1 MSKSGK
7 GNKLIM
13 SPSRTLSYV
22 DPRRPVTLELSHGGE
37 RQVIALPTERL
48 DRTKRYYV
56 TFTIKPGDGQP
67 AIMPVNIEDKTEN
80 KHKHATS
87 L

>member
-1 MSKSGK
+1 
-7 GNKLIM
+7 M
-13 SPSRTLSYV
+13 SPSKTLQFV

-67 AIMPVNIEDKTEN
+67 AIMARKEEDNADN

>member
-1 MSKSGK
+1 
-7 GNKLIM
+7 M
-13 SPSRTLSYV
+13 SPTRGLQYV

-67 AIMPVNIEDKTEN
+67 VIMPVNNDGKTEN

>member
-1 MSKSGK
+1 
-7 GNKLIM
+7 M
-13 SPSRTLSYV
+13 SPTRGLQYV

-67 AIMPVNIEDKTEN
+67 VIMPVNNDEKTEN